1 MSLSTAGY
9 QIRLAPRSDL
19 WVSALIIQGSN
30 SKQLQEG
37 PDLSID
43 QHCLLYI
50 QFKGHLLDHAAAH
63 AAAHLLDHAAAHA
76 AATNAAAAHTQ
87 CPRLL

>member
-1 MSLSTAGY
+1 MSLITAGY

-43 QHCLLYI
+43 QQCLLYI
-50 QFKGHLLDHAAAH
+50 QFEGHLLDLQLACLWM
-63 AAAHLLDHAAAHA
+63 LLTALANKCVRNVLDAM
-76 AATNAAAAHTQ
+76 
-87 CPRLL
+87 LLAVSLL